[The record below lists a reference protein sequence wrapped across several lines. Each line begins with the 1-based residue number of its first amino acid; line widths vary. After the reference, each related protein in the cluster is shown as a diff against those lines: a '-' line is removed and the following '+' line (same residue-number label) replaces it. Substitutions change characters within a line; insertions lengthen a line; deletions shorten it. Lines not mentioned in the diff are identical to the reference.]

1 MNSRTKF
8 IFLLITC
15 LSIVLGTI
23 FFSFNL
29 FSYGNSTGAV
39 VLIIGMIGLVG
50 ILSVLIRKSYY
61 DLKAGIPSDDERT
74 KKVRMYAAG
83 YAYFISLYIWIL
95 LLAFHRYLDTDDL
108 FMLGLLGM
116 VISFYLSW
124 LLLNRKKDIA

>member
-15 LSIVLGTI
+15 LSVVLGTI

-39 VLIIGMIGLVG
+39 VLIIGMIGLVC
-50 ILSVLIRKSYY
+50 ILSVLIRKSYH

>member
-1 MNSRTKF
+1 MNSKTKF

-29 FSYGNSTGAV
+29 FSHGNSTRAV
-39 VLIIGMIGLVG
+39 VLIIGMLVIVG